1 MSGRD
6 PLGYYEVLGIHPSAT
21 AAEIKAAFRRKA
33 MEYHPDRCTLPNATA
48 LFQKINTAFS
58 VLGNPESRAEY
69 DTEPVKAG
77 PAQGAKQGSAR
88 RPPHDPVRC
97 SVCDKVSAQPIY
109 VIFYRVTS
117 LVLATRRDGVQGI
130 YCKKCA
136 EKACFKATA
145 HTWLLGWWGFP
156 WGPIYTL
163 SALFTNLV
171 GGKRP
176 ATVNARVLAH
186 QAQYFADI
194 REFDLARAIANEA
207 LKLAL
212 KLPPNKDNE
221 AAELRAFLDAFIA
234 ALPSTRTLLLPSRWD
249 QIKRM
254 TLAQLGAMV
263 LLFGGLAYSINWNAQ
278 QEHEEAVASYNPTPA
293 PDPQPVASE
302 QNNSP
307 QTAQNP
313 PPSSTTCDLPA
324 GAPPPPSGYVV
335 DCPNNTRPSLSYE
348 RPAQA
353 PNGNPWPAVAG
364 YVSGYPKKYTNGYS
378 TISIDNGQNGSDVF
392 VKIVAEPAQGK
403 AFPIRQLFIPAHG
416 SFVAKNVRAGTYDVR
431 YENLDTGDKEGTP
444 SFTLTET
451 PVSDGVEYSR
461 YELTLYTV
469 PDGNMQM
476 HPLSDDEF

>member
-21 AAEIKAAFRRKA
+21 AAEIKAAFRRRA
-33 MEYHPDRCTLPNATA
+33 MEYHPDRCALPNATA

-69 DTEPVKAG
+69 DTEPVAAN
-77 PAQGAKQGSAR
+77 PAKGATQGAR
-88 RPPHDPVRC
+88 RPSHEPVRC
-97 SVCDKVSAQPIY
+97 SVCNKVSAQPSY
-109 VIFYRVTS
+109 VIFYRVVGF
-117 LVLATRRDGVQGI
+117 LLATRRDGVQGI

-145 HTWLLGWWGFP
+145 YTWVLGWWGFP

-176 ATVNARVLAH
+176 ATVNARILAH

-221 AAELRAFLDAFIA
+221 ATELRAFLDAFIA
-234 ALPSTRTLLLPSRWD
+234 ALPSTRSLQLPSRWD
-249 QIKRM
+249 QIKR
-254 TLAQLGAMV
+254 LALTQLGAMV
-263 LLFGGLAYSINWNAQ
+263 VLFGGLAFAANWNAQ
-278 QEHEEAVASYNPTPA
+278 QEHEEAVASYNPTPS
-293 PDPQPVASE
+293 PDSPQEVSE
-302 QNNSP
+302 QNSGS
-307 QTAQNP
+307 QTLQSSP
-313 PPSSTTCDLPA
+313 PPPATCDLPA
-324 GAPPPPSGYVV
+324 GATPPPGYASN
-335 DCPNNTRPSLSYE
+335 CPGSTRASLFYV

-353 PNGNPWPAVAG
+353 PNGSPWPAEAG
-364 YVSGYPKKYTNGYS
+364 YVVGYPKKFTDGYS
-378 TISIDNGQNGSDVF
+378 TILIDNGQNGSDVF

-403 AFPIRQLFIPAHG
+403 AFPIRQIFIPAHG
-416 SFVAKNVRAGTYDVR
+416 SFVAKNVRAGTYDLR
-431 YENLDTGDKEGTP
+431 YEDLDTGDKEGTP
-444 SFTLTET
+444 PFPLTET
-451 PVSDGVEYSR
+451 LVPGGVEYSKE
-461 YELTLYTV
+461 ELTLYPT
-469 PDGNMQM
+469 PDGSMQM

>member
-6 PLGYYEVLGIHPSAT
+6 PLGYYEILGIHPGAT

-33 MEYHPDRCTLPNATA
+33 MEYHPDRCALPNATA

-69 DTEPVKAG
+69 DTEPVEAR
-77 PAQGAKQGSAR
+77 PAQGATQGSAQ
-88 RPPHDPVRC
+88 RPQHDPVRC
-97 SVCDKVSAQPIY
+97 SVCNKVSAQPCY

-117 LVLATRRDGVQGI
+117 FLMATRRDGVQGI

-136 EKACFKATA
+136 EKVCFKATA

-249 QIKRM
+249 QMKRLV
-254 TLAQLGAMV
+254 LAQLGAMV
-263 LLFGGLAYSINWNAQ
+263 LVFGGLAFTANWNAQ
-278 QEHEEAVASYNPTPA
+278 QEHEEAIASYNPTPP
-293 PDPQPVASE
+293 PDSPQEVSE
-302 QNNSP
+302 QNSGS
-307 QTAQNP
+307 QTLQSSP
-313 PPSSTTCDLPA
+313 PPPTTCDLPA
-324 GAPPPPSGYVV
+324 GAPPPPSGFVL
-335 DCPNNTRPSLSYE
+335 DCPNNTRTSLAYA
-348 RPAQA
+348 RPARA
-353 PNGNPWPAVAG
+353 PNGSPWPVEAG
-364 YVSGYPKKYTNGYS
+364 YVAGYPKKYTNGYS
-378 TISIDNGQNGSDVF
+378 KISIDNGQNGSDVF
-392 VKIVAEPAQGK
+392 VKIVVEPAQGK
-403 AFPIRQLFIPAHG
+403 AFPIRQIFIPAHG
-416 SFVAKNVRAGTYDVR
+416 SFVAKNVRAGTYDLR
-431 YENLDTGDKEGTP
+431 YENLDTGDKEGTQP
-444 SFTLTET
+444 FTLTET
-451 PVSDGVEYSR
+451 RVPGGVDYSR
-461 YELTLYTV
+461 DELTLYST
-469 PDGNMQM
+469 PDGNMQI
-476 HPLSDDEF
+476 HPLSNDEF